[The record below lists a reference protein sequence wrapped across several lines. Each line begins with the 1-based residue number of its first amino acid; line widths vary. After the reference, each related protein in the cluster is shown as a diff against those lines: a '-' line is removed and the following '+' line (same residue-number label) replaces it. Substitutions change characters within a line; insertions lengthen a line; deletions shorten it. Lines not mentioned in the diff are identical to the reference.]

1 MQNSRINNP
10 KISRHTPKKS
20 LGQHF
25 LVDTKVLE
33 NILAVADLR
42 QDDLVVEIGPG
53 KGILTHKL
61 LEKTKKVI
69 AVEKDEILARELNG
83 RFQKFIDNDKLNII
97 ADDILEINFPEILE
111 KEKATRYKVV
121 ANIPYYITG
130 KIIRLLFE
138 TRYVPELIVL
148 LVQKEVAERIC
159 ADVGRMSKLAT
170 IVRYYGTPEIITI
183 VHKSS
188 FNPSPKVDSAIIKI
202 VPRKYGEIKHSEH
215 EKDLFRI
222 IRIGFASPRK
232 TLANNLS
239 VGLCLPKES
248 VKKILKRCNIDETV
262 RAQELNVGDWEIIR
276 RNI

>member
-1 MQNSRINNP
+1 MPNSRINSP
-10 KISRHTPKKS
+10 KASRHAPKKS

-33 NILAVADLR
+33 NILAAADLR
-42 QDDLVVEIGPG
+42 QDDSVVEIGPG
-53 KGILTHKL
+53 RGVLTHKL
-61 LEKTKKVI
+61 IEKTKKVI
-69 AVEKDEILARELNG
+69 AVEKDEMLTRELSG
-83 RFQKFIDNDKLNII
+83 RLQKFIDNGKLNII
-97 ADDILEINFPEILE
+97 ADDILKINFPEILE

-159 ADVGRMSKLAT
+159 ADVGKMSKLST
-170 IVRYYGTPEIITI
+170 IVRYYGTPKIIAA

-188 FNPSPKVDSAIIKI
+188 FDPPPKVNSAIIKI
-202 VPRKYGEIKHSEH
+202 VSRQYGEIERSEH
-215 EKDLFRI
+215 EEDLFRI

-232 TLANNLS
+232 TLVNNLS
-239 VGLCLPKES
+239 MGLHLPKEDA
-248 VKKILKRCNIDETV
+248 KKILKKCHIDETV
-262 RAQELNVGDWEIIR
+262 RAQDLDVSDWEMIR
-276 RNI
+276 RNM